1 MLAYHF
7 SLYGMLKKCYT
18 ELFYNVC
25 VTYYTDLLYVLLKG
39 IIFNLIA
46 CSENRNR
53 IPVQLSTYAQVTE
66 KHDGPKTVLK
76 VSYSRQM
83 FLPAVEKKNSLRLF
97 KYQHLFSVHLNM
109 RLCLCLY

>member
-1 MLAYHF
+1 
-7 SLYGMLKKCYT
+7 MLKKCYT

-25 VTYYTDLLYVLLKG
+25 VTYYTGLLHFLLLKG

-46 CSENRNR
+46 CSEDRNR
-53 IPVQLSTYAQVTE
+53 IPVQLSTYAQVTQ

-83 FLPAVEKKNSLRLF
+83 FLPAVEKKNSLGLF
-97 KYQHLFSVHLNM
+97 KYQHLF
-109 RLCLCLY
+109 